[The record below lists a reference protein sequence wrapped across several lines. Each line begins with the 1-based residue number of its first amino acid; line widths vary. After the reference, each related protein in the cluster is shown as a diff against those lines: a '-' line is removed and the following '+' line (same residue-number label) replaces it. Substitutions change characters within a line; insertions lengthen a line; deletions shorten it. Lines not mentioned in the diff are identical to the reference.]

1 MHINF
6 TPERKRKFGK
16 INTYPMLV
24 IDNDVMEYSYIKS
37 HTIISV
43 YAHVNELT
51 HYRYD
56 KKSKL
61 LELGGKFSISS
72 RNIKTTNESIMN
84 YNDREYALCFKYDF
98 LNLEQFL
105 SMTKAE
111 KHTTIPK
118 GMGLIVL

>member
-6 TPERKRKFGK
+6 TPDRKRKFGK
-16 INTYPMLV
+16 INPYPMLF
-24 IDNDVMEYSYIKS
+24 IDNGVMEYSYIKS

-56 KKSKL
+56 EKSKL
-61 LELGGKFSISS
+61 LELGGKFSVSC
-72 RNIKTTNESIMN
+72 RNTKTTNENIIN
-84 YNDREYALCFKYDF
+84 YNDREYVLCFKYDF

-105 SMTKAE
+105 SMTQAE
-111 KHTTIPK
+111 KHATIPK